1 MNHKATNNFTEE
13 EKEML
18 DTIAVNYILAQ
29 SDGFQMGY
37 AQAISDFT
45 ESILDYW
52 KGSDDEPQQSVLD
65 ALVDLGENLARR
77 KQIAKKNIEDA
88 KSIGYEQYYNWQY
101 KKDGDSFGR
110 IINLFTKREEEDDV
124 ANN

>member
-1 MNHKATNNFTEE
+1 MEHKATNNFTKE

-18 DTIAVNYILAQ
+18 DTIAINYILAQ

-45 ESILDYW
+45 GSILDYW

-65 ALVDLGENLARR
+65 ALVNLGENLARR

-88 KSIGYEQYYNWQY
+88 KSIGYEQYYNWEY
-101 KKDGDSFGR
+101 KKDSSSFGR
-110 IINLFTKREEEDDV
+110 IINLFTKREEDD
-124 ANN
+124 ATNN

>member
-1 MNHKATNNFTEE
+1 MKHKATNSFTEE
-13 EKEML
+13 EKKMM
-18 DTIAVNYILAQ
+18 DTIAANYILAQ

-45 ESILDYW
+45 ESITDYW

-88 KSIGYEQYYNWQY
+88 KTAGYEQYYNWQY
-101 KKDGDSFGR
+101 KPDGSPFGK
-110 IINLFTKREEEDDV
+110 IINLFTRREEDD
-124 ANN
+124 ATNN